1 MVSKK
6 KNKKIKFQSFQDT
19 ILNLQKYW
27 SKHGCVI
34 LQPYDLEIFDTISGF
49 QSFDNLIDYLAT
61 NDSIATNDITLSDEN
76 VDYFRINLPTNI
88 NLAVDYHI
96 WNDFYVDARAI
107 IGFQRNNDPS
117 KVRLPSVFTITPRY
131 DYKYIGVSLPLSYS
145 GFYGFRTGVGLRFGP
160 LVVGVADIKP
170 LFAPGK
176 DKNIKGANI
185 YAGVRFWLFN
195 KHPKDNDKD
204 KVSNREDECIDL
216 AGVWEFKGCPDTD
229 GDGILDSDDDDSV
242 NPDSG
247 TTIYE
252 LDSLMGNSNAKFKLK
267 VSELDYYLRVFDP
280 ASNFEQFQQY
290 YSNNEI
296 PSSFSGTVLFD
307 DEIEINSKELVFWKE
322 DDPETPDEDESEAIK
337 ERLTPRI
344 RVSLDK
350 DFFQK
355 KIIDNEGSQ
364 DLANN
369 DNFKLFIK
377 GLVIKAYDFS
387 DPLLMILNFSEAEV
401 RLVYGYQKYDKKD
414 TPDDTSDDVVEESEE
429 QYKLKMEGYKI
440 NSFKNDPYP
449 ASIYTEVY
457 DTINNPKSVYLKGG
471 EGVMAEIELF
481 KNNDGIDVL
490 EEIRAKQ
497 WLVNEANLS
506 MYIDKEMLSLNGGII
521 EPSRL
526 YLYDIENKA
535 PVLDYFIDNSTG
547 PKESENK
554 VIHGGLIELD
564 EDDKGLMYK
573 IRISEHIKNI
583 IRKDSTNVRLGLVVS
598 SDISSSMNTEVEKS
612 DLMTFI
618 PSSSVINPLG
628 TVLIGPSPSAENYS
642 KRMRLNLYYTE
653 VNND

>member
-1 MVSKK
+1 MNYKK
-6 KNKKIKFQSFQDT
+6 YLFLFVIFITACNKDYNTIGINLINNKAFNTSVEEVPVFVKMKKIPPYVVNQIQTFQLGKYNDNIYGNSEVTYISQITMETVSPVFGIFEQNDEINGMEDNIACIPEEET
-19 ILNLQKYW
+19 LKDVFLDIPFFTNIDDDDNDGVINL
-27 SKHGCVI
+27 
-34 LQPYDLEIFDTISGF
+34 YDV
-49 QSFDNLIDYLAT
+49 
-61 NDSIATNDITLSDEN
+61 DSTDPESDSDGDGLSDIAEKQTGQN
-76 VDYFRINLPTNI
+76 
-88 NLAVDYHI
+88 
-96 WNDFYVDARAI
+96 
-107 IGFQRNNDPS
+107 
-117 KVRLPSVFTITPRY
+117 
-131 DYKYIGVSLPLSYS
+131 PL
-145 GFYGFRTGVGLRFGP
+145 
-160 LVVGVADIKP
+160 
-170 LFAPGK
+170 
-176 DKNIKGANI
+176 N
-185 YAGVRFWLFN
+185 
-195 KHPKDNDKD
+195 
-204 KVSNREDECIDL
+204 
-216 AGVWEFKGCPDTD
+216 PDTD
-229 GDGILDSDDDDSV
+229 GDGILDGEDTESK
-242 NPDSG
+242 NPDG
-247 TTIYE
+247 NATVYE
-252 LDSLMGNSNAKFKLK
+252 LDSLMGNSAAKFKLK
-267 VSELDYYLRVFDP
+267 VNELDYYLRAYDP
-280 ASNFEQFQQY
+280 ESNFEKYQKY

-296 PSSFSGTVLFD
+296 ASNFSGTVLFD

-369 DNFKLFIK
+369 ENFKLFIK

-387 DPLLMILNFSEAEV
+387 DPLLMILNFNEAEV

>member
-1 MVSKK
+1 MNYKK
-6 KNKKIKFQSFQDT
+6 YLFLFVIFITACNKDYNTIGINLINNKAFNTSVEEVPVFVKMKKIPPYVVNQIQTFQLGKYNDNIYGNSEVTYISQITMETVSPVFGIFEQNDEINGMEDNIACIPEEET
-19 ILNLQKYW
+19 LKDVFLDIPFFTNVDDDDNDGVINL
-27 SKHGCVI
+27 
-34 LQPYDLEIFDTISGF
+34 YDV
-49 QSFDNLIDYLAT
+49 
-61 NDSIATNDITLSDEN
+61 DSTDPESDSDGDGLSDIAEKQTGQN
-76 VDYFRINLPTNI
+76 
-88 NLAVDYHI
+88 
-96 WNDFYVDARAI
+96 
-107 IGFQRNNDPS
+107 
-117 KVRLPSVFTITPRY
+117 
-131 DYKYIGVSLPLSYS
+131 PL
-145 GFYGFRTGVGLRFGP
+145 
-160 LVVGVADIKP
+160 
-170 LFAPGK
+170 
-176 DKNIKGANI
+176 N
-185 YAGVRFWLFN
+185 
-195 KHPKDNDKD
+195 
-204 KVSNREDECIDL
+204 
-216 AGVWEFKGCPDTD
+216 PDTD
-229 GDGILDSDDDDSV
+229 GDGILDGEDTESK
-242 NPDSG
+242 NPDG
-247 TTIYE
+247 NATVYE
-252 LDSLMGNSNAKFKLK
+252 LDSLMGNSAAKFKLK
-267 VSELDYYLRVFDP
+267 VNELDYYLRAYDP
-280 ASNFEQFQQY
+280 ESNFEKYQKY

-296 PSSFSGTVLFD
+296 ASNFSGTVLFD

-387 DPLLMILNFSEAEV
+387 DPLLMILNFNEAEV

>member
-1 MVSKK
+1 MNYKK
-6 KNKKIKFQSFQDT
+6 YLFLFVIFITACNKDYNTIGINLINNKAFNTSVEEVPVFVKMKKIPPYVVNQIQTFQLGKYNDNIYGNSEVTYISQITMETVSPVFGIFEQNDEINGMEDNIACIPEEET
-19 ILNLQKYW
+19 LKDVFLDIPFFTNIDDDDNDGVINL
-27 SKHGCVI
+27 
-34 LQPYDLEIFDTISGF
+34 YDVESTDPES
-49 QSFDNLIDYLAT
+49 
-61 NDSIATNDITLSDEN
+61 DSDGDGLSDIAEKQTGQN
-76 VDYFRINLPTNI
+76 
-88 NLAVDYHI
+88 
-96 WNDFYVDARAI
+96 
-107 IGFQRNNDPS
+107 
-117 KVRLPSVFTITPRY
+117 
-131 DYKYIGVSLPLSYS
+131 PL
-145 GFYGFRTGVGLRFGP
+145 
-160 LVVGVADIKP
+160 
-170 LFAPGK
+170 
-176 DKNIKGANI
+176 N
-185 YAGVRFWLFN
+185 
-195 KHPKDNDKD
+195 
-204 KVSNREDECIDL
+204 
-216 AGVWEFKGCPDTD
+216 PDTD
-229 GDGILDSDDDDSV
+229 GDGILDGEDTESK
-242 NPDSG
+242 NPDG
-247 TTIYE
+247 NATVYE
-252 LDSLMGNSNAKFKLK
+252 LDSLMGNSAAKFKLK
-267 VSELDYYLRVFDP
+267 VNELNYYLRAYDP
-280 ASNFEQFQQY
+280 ESNFEKYQKY

-296 PSSFSGTVLFD
+296 ASNFSGTVLFD

-387 DPLLMILNFSEAEV
+387 DPLLMILNFNEAEV

>member
-1 MVSKK
+1 MNYIKYFFLIVIFITSCNKDYNTIGINLINNK
-6 KNKKIKFQSFQDT
+6 AFNTSVEEVPVFVKMKKIPPYVVNQIQTFQLGTYKDNVYGKSEVTFMSQLTLEDVSPIFGIFKQNDEINGMEDNIACIPEEET
-19 ILNLQKYW
+19 LKDVFLDIPFFTNVDDDDNDGVINL
-27 SKHGCVI
+27 
-34 LQPYDLEIFDTISGF
+34 YDV
-49 QSFDNLIDYLAT
+49 
-61 NDSIATNDITLSDEN
+61 DSTDPESDSDGDGLSDIAEKQTGQN
-76 VDYFRINLPTNI
+76 
-88 NLAVDYHI
+88 
-96 WNDFYVDARAI
+96 
-107 IGFQRNNDPS
+107 
-117 KVRLPSVFTITPRY
+117 
-131 DYKYIGVSLPLSYS
+131 PL
-145 GFYGFRTGVGLRFGP
+145 
-160 LVVGVADIKP
+160 
-170 LFAPGK
+170 
-176 DKNIKGANI
+176 N
-185 YAGVRFWLFN
+185 
-195 KHPKDNDKD
+195 
-204 KVSNREDECIDL
+204 
-216 AGVWEFKGCPDTD
+216 PDTD
-229 GDGILDSDDDDSV
+229 GDGILDGEDTESK
-242 NPDSG
+242 NPDG
-247 TTIYE
+247 NATVYE
-252 LDSLMGNSNAKFKLK
+252 IDSLMGNSTAKFKLK
-267 VSELDYYLRVFDP
+267 VNELDYYLRAYDP
-280 ASNFEQFQQY
+280 ESNFERYQKY

-296 PSSFSGTVLFD
+296 ASNFTGTVLFD

-369 DNFKLFIK
+369 ENFKLFIK

-387 DPLLMILNFSEAEV
+387 DPLLMILNFDEAEV

-429 QYKLKMEGYKI
+429 TYKLNMSGYKI

-449 ASIYTEVY
+449 ASIFTEVY

-481 KNNDGIDVL
+481 KNDDGIDIL

-506 MYIDKEMLSLNGGII
+506 MYIDKDMLSSNGGII

-526 YLYDIENKA
+526 YLYDIKSKA
-535 PVLDYFIDNSTG
+535 PVIDYFIDNTSG
-547 PKESENK
+547 PKEYQNK

-573 IRISEHIKNI
+573 IRISEHIKNV

-598 SDISSSMNTEVEKS
+598 SDISSSMNIEVDTS

-618 PSSSVINPLG
+618 PSSTAINPLG

>member
-1 MVSKK
+1 MNYKK
-6 KNKKIKFQSFQDT
+6 YLFLFVIFITACNKDYNTIGINLINNKAFNTSVEEVPVFVKMKKIPPYVVNQIQTFQLGKYNDNIYGNSEVTYISQITMETVSPVFGIFEQNDEINGMEDNIACIPEEET
-19 ILNLQKYW
+19 LKDVFLDIPFFTNVDDDDNDGVINL
-27 SKHGCVI
+27 
-34 LQPYDLEIFDTISGF
+34 YDV
-49 QSFDNLIDYLAT
+49 
-61 NDSIATNDITLSDEN
+61 DSTDPESDSDGDGLSDIAEKQTGQN
-76 VDYFRINLPTNI
+76 
-88 NLAVDYHI
+88 
-96 WNDFYVDARAI
+96 
-107 IGFQRNNDPS
+107 
-117 KVRLPSVFTITPRY
+117 
-131 DYKYIGVSLPLSYS
+131 PL
-145 GFYGFRTGVGLRFGP
+145 
-160 LVVGVADIKP
+160 
-170 LFAPGK
+170 
-176 DKNIKGANI
+176 N
-185 YAGVRFWLFN
+185 
-195 KHPKDNDKD
+195 
-204 KVSNREDECIDL
+204 
-216 AGVWEFKGCPDTD
+216 PDTD
-229 GDGILDSDDDDSV
+229 GDGILDGEDTESK
-242 NPDSG
+242 NPDG
-247 TTIYE
+247 NATVYE
-252 LDSLMGNSNAKFKLK
+252 LDSLMGNSAAKFKLK
-267 VSELDYYLRVFDP
+267 VNELNYYLRAYDP
-280 ASNFEQFQQY
+280 ESNFEKYQKY

-296 PSSFSGTVLFD
+296 ASNFSGTVLFD

-377 GLVIKAYDFS
+377 GLVIKAYDIS
-387 DPLLMILNFSEAEV
+387 DPLLMILNFNEAEV

>member
-1 MVSKK
+1 MNYKK
-6 KNKKIKFQSFQDT
+6 YLFLFVIFITACNKDYNTIGINLINNKAFNTSVEEVPVFVKMKKIPPYVVNQIQTFQLGKYNDNIYGNSEVTYISQITMETVSPVFGIFEQNDEINGMEDNIACIPEEET
-19 ILNLQKYW
+19 LKDVFLDIPFFTNVDDDDNDGVINL
-27 SKHGCVI
+27 
-34 LQPYDLEIFDTISGF
+34 YDV
-49 QSFDNLIDYLAT
+49 
-61 NDSIATNDITLSDEN
+61 DSTDPESDSDGDGLSDIAEKQTGQN
-76 VDYFRINLPTNI
+76 
-88 NLAVDYHI
+88 
-96 WNDFYVDARAI
+96 
-107 IGFQRNNDPS
+107 
-117 KVRLPSVFTITPRY
+117 
-131 DYKYIGVSLPLSYS
+131 PL
-145 GFYGFRTGVGLRFGP
+145 
-160 LVVGVADIKP
+160 
-170 LFAPGK
+170 
-176 DKNIKGANI
+176 N
-185 YAGVRFWLFN
+185 
-195 KHPKDNDKD
+195 
-204 KVSNREDECIDL
+204 
-216 AGVWEFKGCPDTD
+216 PDTD
-229 GDGILDSDDDDSV
+229 GDGILDGEDTESK
-242 NPDSG
+242 NPDG
-247 TTIYE
+247 NATVYE
-252 LDSLMGNSNAKFKLK
+252 LDSLMGNSAAKFKLK
-267 VSELDYYLRVFDP
+267 VNELDYYLRAYDP
-280 ASNFEQFQQY
+280 ESNFEKYQKY

-296 PSSFSGTVLFD
+296 ASNFSGTVLFD

-369 DNFKLFIK
+369 ENFKLFIK

-387 DPLLMILNFSEAEV
+387 DPLLMILNFNEAEV

>member
-1 MVSKK
+1 MNYKK
-6 KNKKIKFQSFQDT
+6 YLFLFVIFITACNKDYNTIGINLINNKAFNTSVEEVPVFVKMKKIPPYVVNQIQTFQLGKYNDNIYGNSEVTYISQITMETVSPVFGIFEQNDEINGMEDNIACIPEEET
-19 ILNLQKYW
+19 LKDVFLDIPFFTNIDDDDNDGVINL
-27 SKHGCVI
+27 
-34 LQPYDLEIFDTISGF
+34 YDV
-49 QSFDNLIDYLAT
+49 
-61 NDSIATNDITLSDEN
+61 DSTDPESDSDGDGLSDIAEKQTGQN
-76 VDYFRINLPTNI
+76 
-88 NLAVDYHI
+88 
-96 WNDFYVDARAI
+96 
-107 IGFQRNNDPS
+107 
-117 KVRLPSVFTITPRY
+117 
-131 DYKYIGVSLPLSYS
+131 PL
-145 GFYGFRTGVGLRFGP
+145 
-160 LVVGVADIKP
+160 
-170 LFAPGK
+170 
-176 DKNIKGANI
+176 N
-185 YAGVRFWLFN
+185 
-195 KHPKDNDKD
+195 
-204 KVSNREDECIDL
+204 
-216 AGVWEFKGCPDTD
+216 PDTD
-229 GDGILDSDDDDSV
+229 GDGILDGEDTESK
-242 NPDSG
+242 NPDG
-247 TTIYE
+247 NATVYE
-252 LDSLMGNSNAKFKLK
+252 LDSLMGNSAAKFKLK
-267 VSELDYYLRVFDP
+267 VNELNYYLRAYDP
-280 ASNFEQFQQY
+280 ESNFEKYQKY

-296 PSSFSGTVLFD
+296 ASNFSGTVLFD

-369 DNFKLFIK
+369 ENFKLFIK

>member
-1 MVSKK
+1 MKYTRYLFLIVIFITACNKDYNTIGINLINNKAFNTSIEEVPVFVKM
-6 KNKKIKFQSFQDT
+6 KKIPPYVVNQIQTFQLGTYKDNVYGKSEVTFMSQLTLEDVSPVFGIFKQNDEINGMEDNIACIPEEE
-19 ILNLQKYW
+19 ILKDVFLDIPFFTNVDDDDNDGVINL
-27 SKHGCVI
+27 
-34 LQPYDLEIFDTISGF
+34 YDV
-49 QSFDNLIDYLAT
+49 
-61 NDSIATNDITLSDEN
+61 DSTDPESDSDGDGLSDIAEKQTGQN
-76 VDYFRINLPTNI
+76 
-88 NLAVDYHI
+88 
-96 WNDFYVDARAI
+96 
-107 IGFQRNNDPS
+107 
-117 KVRLPSVFTITPRY
+117 
-131 DYKYIGVSLPLSYS
+131 PL
-145 GFYGFRTGVGLRFGP
+145 
-160 LVVGVADIKP
+160 
-170 LFAPGK
+170 
-176 DKNIKGANI
+176 N
-185 YAGVRFWLFN
+185 
-195 KHPKDNDKD
+195 
-204 KVSNREDECIDL
+204 
-216 AGVWEFKGCPDTD
+216 PDTD
-229 GDGILDSDDDDSV
+229 GDGILDGEDTESK
-242 NPDSG
+242 NPDG
-247 TTIYE
+247 NATVYE
-252 LDSLMGNSNAKFKLK
+252 IDSLMGNSTAKFKLK
-267 VSELDYYLRVFDP
+267 VNELDYYLRAYDP
-280 ASNFEQFQQY
+280 ESNFERYQKY

-296 PSSFSGTVLFD
+296 ASNFTGTVLFD

-369 DNFKLFIK
+369 ENFKLFIK
-377 GLVIKAYDFS
+377 GLVIKAYEFS
-387 DPLLMILNFSEAEV
+387 DPLLMILNFDEAEV

-429 QYKLKMEGYKI
+429 TYKLNLTGYKI

-449 ASIYTEVY
+449 ASIFTEVY

-481 KNNDGIDVL
+481 KNDDGIDIL

-506 MYIDKEMLSLNGGII
+506 MYIDKEMLSSNGGII

-526 YLYDIENKA
+526 YLYDIKNKA
-535 PVLDYFIDNSTG
+535 PVIDYFIDNSSG
-547 PKESENK
+547 PKEYMNK

-573 IRISEHIKNI
+573 IRISEHIKNV

-598 SDISSSMNTEVEKS
+598 SDISSSMNIEVSTS

-618 PSSSVINPLG
+618 PSSTAINPLG

>member
-1 MVSKK
+1 M
-6 KNKKIKFQSFQDT
+6 
-19 ILNLQKYW
+19 
-27 SKHGCVI
+27 
-34 LQPYDLEIFDTISGF
+34 
-49 QSFDNLIDYLAT
+49 
-61 NDSIATNDITLSDEN
+61 
-76 VDYFRINLPTNI
+76 
-88 NLAVDYHI
+88 
-96 WNDFYVDARAI
+96 
-107 IGFQRNNDPS
+107 
-117 KVRLPSVFTITPRY
+117 
-131 DYKYIGVSLPLSYS
+131 
-145 GFYGFRTGVGLRFGP
+145 
-160 LVVGVADIKP
+160 
-170 LFAPGK
+170 
-176 DKNIKGANI
+176 
-185 YAGVRFWLFN
+185 
-195 KHPKDNDKD
+195 
-204 KVSNREDECIDL
+204 
-216 AGVWEFKGCPDTD
+216 
-229 GDGILDSDDDDSV
+229 
-242 NPDSG
+242 
-247 TTIYE
+247 
-252 LDSLMGNSNAKFKLK
+252 
-267 VSELDYYLRVFDP
+267 
-280 ASNFEQFQQY
+280 
-290 YSNNEI
+290 
-296 PSSFSGTVLFD
+296 
-307 DEIEINSKELVFWKE
+307 
-322 DDPETPDEDESEAIK
+322 
-337 ERLTPRI
+337 
-344 RVSLDK
+344 
-350 DFFQK
+350 
-355 KIIDNEGSQ
+355 
-364 DLANN
+364 
-369 DNFKLFIK
+369 
-377 GLVIKAYDFS
+377 IKAYDFS

>member
-1 MVSKK
+1 MNYKK
-6 KNKKIKFQSFQDT
+6 YLFLFVIFITACNKDYNTIGINLINNKAFNTSVEEVPVFVKMKKIPPYVVNQIQTFQLGKYNDNIYGNSEVTYISQITMETVSPVFGIFEQNDEINGMEDNIACIPEEET
-19 ILNLQKYW
+19 LKDVFLDIPFFTNIDDDDNDGVINL
-27 SKHGCVI
+27 
-34 LQPYDLEIFDTISGF
+34 YDV
-49 QSFDNLIDYLAT
+49 
-61 NDSIATNDITLSDEN
+61 DSTDPESDSDGDGLSDIAEKQTGQN
-76 VDYFRINLPTNI
+76 
-88 NLAVDYHI
+88 
-96 WNDFYVDARAI
+96 
-107 IGFQRNNDPS
+107 
-117 KVRLPSVFTITPRY
+117 
-131 DYKYIGVSLPLSYS
+131 PL
-145 GFYGFRTGVGLRFGP
+145 
-160 LVVGVADIKP
+160 
-170 LFAPGK
+170 
-176 DKNIKGANI
+176 N
-185 YAGVRFWLFN
+185 
-195 KHPKDNDKD
+195 
-204 KVSNREDECIDL
+204 
-216 AGVWEFKGCPDTD
+216 PDTD
-229 GDGILDSDDDDSV
+229 GDGILDGEDTESK
-242 NPDSG
+242 NPDG
-247 TTIYE
+247 NATVYE
-252 LDSLMGNSNAKFKLK
+252 LDSLMGNSAAKFKLK
-267 VSELDYYLRVFDP
+267 VNELDYYLRAYDP
-280 ASNFEQFQQY
+280 ESNFEKYQKY

-296 PSSFSGTVLFD
+296 ASNFSGTVLFD

-355 KIIDNEGSQ
+355 RIIDNEGSQ

-369 DNFKLFIK
+369 ENFKLFIK

>member
-1 MVSKK
+1 MNYKK
-6 KNKKIKFQSFQDT
+6 YLFLFVIFITACNKDYNTIGINLINNKAFNTSVEEVPVFVKMKKIPPYVVNQIQTFQLGKYNDNIYGNSEVTYISQITMETVSPVFGIFEQNDEINGMEDNIACIPEEET
-19 ILNLQKYW
+19 LKDVFLDIPFFTNVDDDDNDGVINL
-27 SKHGCVI
+27 
-34 LQPYDLEIFDTISGF
+34 YDV
-49 QSFDNLIDYLAT
+49 
-61 NDSIATNDITLSDEN
+61 DSTDPESDSDGDGLSDIAEKQTGQN
-76 VDYFRINLPTNI
+76 
-88 NLAVDYHI
+88 
-96 WNDFYVDARAI
+96 
-107 IGFQRNNDPS
+107 
-117 KVRLPSVFTITPRY
+117 
-131 DYKYIGVSLPLSYS
+131 PL
-145 GFYGFRTGVGLRFGP
+145 
-160 LVVGVADIKP
+160 
-170 LFAPGK
+170 
-176 DKNIKGANI
+176 N
-185 YAGVRFWLFN
+185 
-195 KHPKDNDKD
+195 
-204 KVSNREDECIDL
+204 
-216 AGVWEFKGCPDTD
+216 PDTD
-229 GDGILDSDDDDSV
+229 GDGILDGEDTESK
-242 NPDSG
+242 NPDG
-247 TTIYE
+247 NATVYE
-252 LDSLMGNSNAKFKLK
+252 LDSLMGNSAAKFKLK
-267 VSELDYYLRVFDP
+267 VNELNYYLRAYDP
-280 ASNFEQFQQY
+280 ESNFEKYQKY

-296 PSSFSGTVLFD
+296 ASNFSGTVLFD

-369 DNFKLFIK
+369 ENFKLFIK

-387 DPLLMILNFSEAEV
+387 DPLLMILNFNEAEV

>member
-1 MVSKK
+1 M
-6 KNKKIKFQSFQDT
+6 
-19 ILNLQKYW
+19 
-27 SKHGCVI
+27 
-34 LQPYDLEIFDTISGF
+34 
-49 QSFDNLIDYLAT
+49 
-61 NDSIATNDITLSDEN
+61 
-76 VDYFRINLPTNI
+76 
-88 NLAVDYHI
+88 
-96 WNDFYVDARAI
+96 
-107 IGFQRNNDPS
+107 
-117 KVRLPSVFTITPRY
+117 
-131 DYKYIGVSLPLSYS
+131 
-145 GFYGFRTGVGLRFGP
+145 
-160 LVVGVADIKP
+160 
-170 LFAPGK
+170 
-176 DKNIKGANI
+176 KNIKYLLLIIIFITACNKDYNTIGINLITNKA
-185 YAGVRFWLFN
+185 FN
-195 KHPKDNDKD
+195 TNVEEVPVFVKMKKIPPYVVNQIQTFQLGTYKDNVFGNSEVTYMSQLTLDDVSPVFGIFKQNDEINGIEDNIACIPEEETLKD
-204 KVSNREDECIDL
+204 VFLDIPFFTNVDDDDND
-216 AGVWEFKGCPDTD
+216 GVINLYDVDSTDPESDSDGDGLSDIAEKQTGQNPLNPDTD
-229 GDGILDSDDDDSV
+229 GDGILDGEDTESK
-242 NPDSG
+242 NPDG
-247 TTIYE
+247 NATVYE
-252 LDSLMGNSNAKFKLK
+252 LDSLLGNSTAKFKLK
-267 VSELDYYLRVFDP
+267 VNELDYYLRAYDP
-280 ASNFEQFQQY
+280 ESNFERYQKY
-290 YSNNEI
+290 YSNNDI
-296 PSSFSGTVLFD
+296 ASNFSGTVLFD

-369 DNFKLFIK
+369 ENFKLFIK

-387 DPLLMILNFSEAEV
+387 DPLLMILNFDEAEV

-429 QYKLKMEGYKI
+429 TYKLNMAGYKI

-449 ASIYTEVY
+449 ASIFTEVY

-481 KNNDGIDVL
+481 KNDDGIDIL

-506 MYIDKEMLSLNGGII
+506 MYIDKEMLSSNGGII

-526 YLYDIENKA
+526 YLYDIKNKA
-535 PVLDYFIDNSTG
+535 PLIDYFIDNSSG
-547 PKESENK
+547 PKEYMNK
-554 VIHGGLIELD
+554 VVHGGLIELD

-573 IRISEHIKNI
+573 IRISEHIKNV
-583 IRKDSTNVRLGLVVS
+583 IRKDSTNVKLGLVVS
-598 SDISSSMNTEVEKS
+598 SDISSSMNIEVDKS

-618 PSSSVINPLG
+618 PSSTAINPLG

>member
-1 MVSKK
+1 MNYKK
-6 KNKKIKFQSFQDT
+6 YLFLFVIFITACNKDYNTIGINLINNKAFNTSVEEVPVFVKMKKIPPYVVNQIQTFQLGKYNDNIYGNSEVTYISQITMETVSPVFGIFEQNDEINGMEDNIACIPEEET
-19 ILNLQKYW
+19 LKDVFLDIPFFTNIDDDDNDGVINL
-27 SKHGCVI
+27 
-34 LQPYDLEIFDTISGF
+34 YDV
-49 QSFDNLIDYLAT
+49 
-61 NDSIATNDITLSDEN
+61 DSTDPESDSDGDGLSDIAEKQTGQN
-76 VDYFRINLPTNI
+76 
-88 NLAVDYHI
+88 
-96 WNDFYVDARAI
+96 
-107 IGFQRNNDPS
+107 
-117 KVRLPSVFTITPRY
+117 
-131 DYKYIGVSLPLSYS
+131 PL
-145 GFYGFRTGVGLRFGP
+145 
-160 LVVGVADIKP
+160 
-170 LFAPGK
+170 
-176 DKNIKGANI
+176 N
-185 YAGVRFWLFN
+185 
-195 KHPKDNDKD
+195 
-204 KVSNREDECIDL
+204 
-216 AGVWEFKGCPDTD
+216 PDTD
-229 GDGILDSDDDDSV
+229 GDGILDGEDTESK
-242 NPDSG
+242 NPDG
-247 TTIYE
+247 NATVYE
-252 LDSLMGNSNAKFKLK
+252 LDSLMGNSAAKFKLK
-267 VSELDYYLRVFDP
+267 VNELNYYLRAYDP
-280 ASNFEQFQQY
+280 ESNFEKYQKY

-296 PSSFSGTVLFD
+296 ASNFSGTVLFD
-307 DEIEINSKELVFWKE
+307 NEIEINSKELVFWKE

-387 DPLLMILNFSEAEV
+387 DPLLMILNFNEAEV

>member
-1 MVSKK
+1 MNYNKYLFLIVIFITACNKDYNTIGINLINNKAFDTSVEEVPVFVKM
-6 KNKKIKFQSFQDT
+6 KKIPPYVVNQIQTFQLGKYNDNIYGNSEVTYISQITMETVSPVFGIFKQNDEINGMEDNIACIPEEET
-19 ILNLQKYW
+19 LKDVFLDIPFFTNVDDDDNDGVINL
-27 SKHGCVI
+27 
-34 LQPYDLEIFDTISGF
+34 YDV
-49 QSFDNLIDYLAT
+49 
-61 NDSIATNDITLSDEN
+61 DSTDPESDSDGDGLSDIAEKQTGQN
-76 VDYFRINLPTNI
+76 
-88 NLAVDYHI
+88 
-96 WNDFYVDARAI
+96 
-107 IGFQRNNDPS
+107 
-117 KVRLPSVFTITPRY
+117 
-131 DYKYIGVSLPLSYS
+131 PL
-145 GFYGFRTGVGLRFGP
+145 
-160 LVVGVADIKP
+160 
-170 LFAPGK
+170 
-176 DKNIKGANI
+176 N
-185 YAGVRFWLFN
+185 
-195 KHPKDNDKD
+195 
-204 KVSNREDECIDL
+204 
-216 AGVWEFKGCPDTD
+216 PDTD
-229 GDGILDSDDDDSV
+229 GDGILDGEDTESI
-242 NPDSG
+242 NPDG
-247 TTIYE
+247 NATVYE
-252 LDSLMGNSNAKFKLK
+252 LDSLMGNSAAKFKLK
-267 VSELDYYLRVFDP
+267 VNELDYYLRAYDP
-280 ASNFEQFQQY
+280 ESNFEKYQKY

-296 PSSFSGTVLFD
+296 ASNFSGTVLFD

-322 DDPETPDEDESEAIK
+322 DDPETPDDDESEAIK

-355 KIIDNEGSQ
+355 RIIDNEGSQ

-369 DNFKLFIK
+369 ENFKLFIK

-440 NSFKNDPYP
+440 NSFKNDTYP

>member
-1 MVSKK
+1 MNYNKYLFLFVIFITACNKDYNTIGINLINNKAFNTSVEEVPVFVKM
-6 KNKKIKFQSFQDT
+6 KKIPPYVVNQIQTFQLGKYNDNIYGNSEVTYISQITMETVSPVFGIFEQNDEINGMEDNIACIPEEET
-19 ILNLQKYW
+19 LKDVFLDIPFFTNVDDDDNDGVINL
-27 SKHGCVI
+27 
-34 LQPYDLEIFDTISGF
+34 YDV
-49 QSFDNLIDYLAT
+49 
-61 NDSIATNDITLSDEN
+61 DSTDPESDSDGDGLSDIAEKQTGQN
-76 VDYFRINLPTNI
+76 
-88 NLAVDYHI
+88 
-96 WNDFYVDARAI
+96 
-107 IGFQRNNDPS
+107 
-117 KVRLPSVFTITPRY
+117 
-131 DYKYIGVSLPLSYS
+131 PL
-145 GFYGFRTGVGLRFGP
+145 
-160 LVVGVADIKP
+160 
-170 LFAPGK
+170 
-176 DKNIKGANI
+176 N
-185 YAGVRFWLFN
+185 
-195 KHPKDNDKD
+195 
-204 KVSNREDECIDL
+204 
-216 AGVWEFKGCPDTD
+216 PDTD
-229 GDGILDSDDDDSV
+229 GDGILDGEDTESK
-242 NPDSG
+242 NPDG
-247 TTIYE
+247 NATVYE
-252 LDSLMGNSNAKFKLK
+252 LDSLMGNSAAKFKLK
-267 VSELDYYLRVFDP
+267 VNELDYYLRAYDP
-280 ASNFEQFQQY
+280 ESNFEKYQKY

-296 PSSFSGTVLFD
+296 ASNFSGTVLFD

-369 DNFKLFIK
+369 ENFKLFIK